1 MAERGKSRRQRHG
14 ERGALFGV
22 QVKLPGIIDDQA
34 AFLQAQLY
42 RIETKPVEVARVLAQ
57 SKPAQGPHREWRR
70 QPGYFGESCGSV
82 LGLAATQS
90 AASQQ
95 GGEGGQR
102 QVVSEIRQ
110 RLARPDEARHDE
122 RQHGRMLTCAANPTK
137 PMNYELL
144 IGLRYTRAQ
153 PREGAA
159 NRFISFIA
167 LISMLGLALGV
178 AALIVVLSVMNGFQK
193 ELRERILGVVSH
205 VQVSSESGELAD
217 WSKVVQGVARHPRV
231 KAAAPYVQAQGMLT
245 FDGQVRGVM
254 VRGILP
260 EAEDKVAD
268 FARHMKSG
276 KLEQLVPGEFGIVLG
291 SELARALR
299 ARAGD
304 KVALLAPQGLVTPA
318 AILPRVKQFRVVGVF
333 EAGMFEFDSGLALIH
348 MADAQKLYRMD
359 ERVTGVRLKVDDLF
373 AAPQIGRELMRFLD
387 TDVWVS
393 DWTRS
398 HANFFRA
405 VEIEKRMMFLILL
418 LIVAVAAFNIVSTL
432 VMAVTDKRADIAI
445 LRTLGASPRSIMA
458 IFIVQGT
465 LIGVVGLAAGV
476 AGGVALALN
485 IDVVVP
491 ALERLLGMQFLAKD
505 VYYISDLPSDL
516 HWSDVGTIGVVS
528 FILTLLA
535 TLYPSWRASRTRPAE
550 ALRYE

>member
-1 MAERGKSRRQRHG
+1 M
-14 ERGALFGV
+14 
-22 QVKLPGIIDDQA
+22 
-34 AFLQAQLY
+34 
-42 RIETKPVEVARVLAQ
+42 
-57 SKPAQGPHREWRR
+57 
-70 QPGYFGESCGSV
+70 
-82 LGLAATQS
+82 
-90 AASQQ
+90 
-95 GGEGGQR
+95 
-102 QVVSEIRQ
+102 
-110 RLARPDEARHDE
+110 
-122 RQHGRMLTCAANPTK
+122 
-137 PMNYELL
+137 YELL

-153 PREGAA
+153 PREGAG

-205 VQVSSESGELAD
+205 IQVSGGSGELED
-217 WSKVVQGVARHPRV
+217 WGKTLQGVARHPRV
-231 KAAAPYVQAQGMLT
+231 RAAAPYVQAQGMLS
-245 FDGQVRGVM
+245 FDGQVRGMM

-268 FARHMKSG
+268 FARYMKAG
-276 KLEQLVPGEFGIVLG
+276 KLDALRPGEFGMVLG

-299 ARAGD
+299 VRQGD
-304 KVALLAPQGLVTPA
+304 KITLLAPQGMVTPA
-318 AILPRVKQFRVVGVF
+318 AILPRIKQFRVVGIF
-333 EAGMFEFDSGLALIH
+333 EAGMFEFDSGLALVH
-348 MADAQKLYRMD
+348 LNDAQKLYRMD
-359 ERVTGVRLKVDDLF
+359 GRVSGVRLKVDDLF
-373 AAPQIGRELMRFLD
+373 AAPQIGRELMRYLD
-387 TDVWVS
+387 GDIWIS

-432 VMAVTDKRADIAI
+432 VMAVQDKRADIAI
-445 LRTLGASPRSIMA
+445 LRTLGASPRSIMG
-458 IFIVQGT
+458 IFVVQGT
-465 LIGVVGLAAGV
+465 LIGVVGLLAGI

-491 ALERLLGMQFLAKD
+491 ALERALGLQFLAKD

-528 FILTLLA
+528 FALTLLA
-535 TLYPSWRASRTRPAE
+535 TLYPSWRASRTQPAE